1 VDKKRVDLQF
11 RLQELA
17 DAFPMRQRKAFRSYA
32 AQLSILEEMLEE
44 INDGLAVESV
54 MNLTGAL
61 DHLKPN
67 VEKTHPEMLS
77 QAYRKLFKLQSDVQA
92 RWVTNY
98 PRTKDLLNLLY
109 EEYWKRNGGGYASFD
124 SGFGIEDFAE
134 RAEELAEDI
143 ALEPAAVELFIADFL
158 TFLEFNGVASMR
170 SVFDELE
177 ATMIQEQAGLL

>member
-1 VDKKRVDLQF
+1 MDAKRVHLQRRLWDLVDNFPRRYRASFTNYIGQLKMLSEVLEETSDVLILKTIDQLPALLESIRP
-11 RLQELA
+11 RLSGTHLNDCVRALEELA
-17 DAFPMRQRKAFRSYA
+17 KFQSYA
-32 AQLSILEEMLEE
+32 
-44 INDGLAVESV
+44 
-54 MNLTGAL
+54 
-61 DHLKPN
+61 
-67 VEKTHPEMLS
+67 
-77 QAYRKLFKLQSDVQA
+77 QA

-143 ALEPAAVELFIADFL
+143 ALEPPAVEFFIADFL
-158 TFLEFNGVASMR
+158 TFLEFNGVTSMR